1 MVTLKSPNERL
12 DNLTFYKNIKV
23 SKMKTKTAQ
32 TTQVTMVFSFSSL
45 IKEGYEIA
53 KGVNNADNKL
63 AQWVFNVVSTPLTED
78 ERKLLSNDIKGW
90 YSPAFSKQVNGA
102 ISGAYKLNVINNA
115 DKLQVLSLKTSF
127 NDLYKQLREW
137 KNELKTPS
145 NGVKQTIKTKGANGS
160 ATVPL
165 PDSED
170 GSILAQ
176 CAHAADHGF
185 DDVQT
190 TLKLFNKLLSDLK
203 GELTPEQNAHI
214 IQTLDELSDY
224 VLRGE

>member
-1 MVTLKSPNERL
+1 
-12 DNLTFYKNIKV
+12 
-23 SKMKTKTAQ
+23 MKTITQ
-32 TTQVTMVFSFSSL
+32 TVPAVAVFSFSSL
-45 IKEGYEIA
+45 VKEGFEVA

-63 AQWVFNVVSTPLTED
+63 SQWVFNVVSTPLTED
-78 ERKLLSNDIKGW
+78 ERKLLSNDVKGW

-102 ISGAYKLNVINNA
+102 ISSAHKLGVIN
-115 DKLQVLSLKTSF
+115 DTEKLRTLSLKTSF

-185 DDVQT
+185 DDVKT
-190 TLKLFNKLLSDLK
+190 TLQLFSKLLSDLK

-214 IQTLDELSDY
+214 IATLDGLSDY